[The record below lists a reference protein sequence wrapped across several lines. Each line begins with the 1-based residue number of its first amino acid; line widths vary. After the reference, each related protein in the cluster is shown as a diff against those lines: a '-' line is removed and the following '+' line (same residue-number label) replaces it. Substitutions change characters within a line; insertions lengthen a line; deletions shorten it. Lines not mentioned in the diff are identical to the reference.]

1 MVRGPVWEF
10 GGEDMARFNSVAY
23 DKLYPRTQEP
33 VQVETAVPTFTPTAN
48 KLEGKDPDQVADDPA
63 EQAKKDVIIQEPAPE
78 IPEEV
83 NVADGHAEHSEPDS

>member
-1 MVRGPVWEF
+1 
-10 GGEDMARFNSVAY
+10 MARFNSDAY
-23 DKLYPRTQEP
+23 DKLFPRTTEAP
-33 VQVETAVPTFTPTAN
+33 QVETAVPTFTPTKN

-83 NVADGHAEHSEPDS
+83 NGTDGHAEHSESDSE